1 MDATPT
7 YIECAT
13 GKWSLARELTKSFL
27 LVYRYH
33 SSAMTTTSTLWTK
46 FWTYGTSTCYVWI
59 SASAWLTHVYAW
71 HHARDKMLSPSLLQE
86 SLGTKLIVSQ
96 VKPYLEHQRCI
107 LPGMPPV
114 NETIH
119 ICVEPVHQIRT
130 WGTVNTEQWFNSNI
144 MTKEFISNKAGMEA

>member
-86 SLGTKLIVSQ
+86 ESG
-96 VKPYLEHQRCI
+96 
-107 LPGMPPV
+107 
-114 NETIH
+114 
-119 ICVEPVHQIRT
+119 
-130 WGTVNTEQWFNSNI
+130 
-144 MTKEFISNKAGMEA
+144 NKANCLTSKALPWASALHTSWHASCQWNHPHLCWASPPDQNLRHGEHRTVIQLKHRD